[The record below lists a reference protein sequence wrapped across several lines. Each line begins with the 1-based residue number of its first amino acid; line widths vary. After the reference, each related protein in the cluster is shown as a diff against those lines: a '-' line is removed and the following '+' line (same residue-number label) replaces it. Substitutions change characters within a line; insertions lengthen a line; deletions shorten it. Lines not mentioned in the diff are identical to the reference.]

1 MFKSSHI
8 FPTWM
13 PFAFMASYNA
23 FEFTF
28 FTSYALLDSSS
39 KNFVHSNPSAAAIR
53 FAIFTDGRLL
63 SLSIEA

>member
-1 MFKSSHI
+1 MFKISHI

-28 FTSYALLDSSS
+28 FTSYALLE
-39 KNFVHSNPSAAAIR
+39 
-53 FAIFTDGRLL
+53 RLQRA
-63 SLSIEA
+63 SLMLRYATSLQKKYTLKS